1 MNVQVAQTLYQ
12 AIDKSLSSTITTGTS
27 NVMMGVGVLFGIFW
41 LIYLNMKSI
50 HWLFQGL
57 DVAIEDLVL
66 TIFKASFIIYFAFN
80 VSWYISTVVPVVN
93 DLPLWMAKQL
103 STSGGEQSNQVD
115 ELISVFINAVQD
127 TAQAMQFNPF
137 TTTVDVI
144 ALGLLGFIFLLIGG
158 IPFLLVCVG
167 TLITLKAATT
177 IILVV
182 GPIFIAFALFPITRQ
197 YFWGW
202 VSVIGGFMLTQ
213 VLFSVVLTLEMNFIN
228 NNIVKGNSVDTDLL
242 SCLAIL
248 LYFGAFTVLATEI
261 PNYAASIM
269 GGSPAGGVT
278 GVGGILGRSLGTT
291 AATRM
296 SKAMGKKLMNL
307 RNRNRIS

>member
-1 MNVQVAQTLYQ
+1 MDVQVAQTLYQ
-12 AIDKSLSSTITTGTS
+12 AIDASLESTLATGTT
-27 NVMMGVGVLFGIFW
+27 NIMMGVGVLFGIFW

-66 TIFKASFIIYFAFN
+66 TILKASFVIYFAFN
-80 VSWYISTVVPVVN
+80 VGWYINTVVPVVN
-93 DLPLWMAKQL
+93 DLPVWMGKIL
-103 STSGGEQSNQVD
+103 SSSGGEQYNLVD
-115 ELISVFINAVQD
+115 ALISNFMTSVSD
-127 TAQAMQFNPF
+127 TASAMEFSPVSNF
-137 TTTVDVI
+137 KGT
-144 ALGLLGFIFLLIGG
+144 LLGILAIVFLLVGG
-158 IPFLLVCVG
+158 IPFILVCVG

-182 GPIFIAFALFPITRQ
+182 GPLFIALALFPVTRQ

-228 NNIVKGNSVDTDLL
+228 SNIVKNGVMDTDLL
-242 SCLAIL
+242 SCFAIL
-248 LYFGAFTVLATEI
+248 LYFGAFTMLATEI

-278 GVGGILGRSLGTT
+278 GVGGILGRSLGTA

-296 SKAMGKKLMNL
+296 SKSMGKKLMNL